1 MNRSGGDPIRVVVAG
16 GDGTAHE
23 LIEGIVSLPE
33 SSGSNRTWQLIILPL
48 GTVSQG
54 TSKDSLTVQAN
65 ALHAS
70 LSSETSS
77 DVPADVEAAL
87 PSDQESRET
96 LSYLISS
103 LSPSSRPSPLPITL
117 TTINDSDGNPTPDSP
132 IPSHIVL
139 STSLHAALLHTSEE
153 LRTEYPGLERFK
165 VAAQRNLGVF
175 FKAHVKFLAPPAGV
189 VQQYNP
195 KTKTFVAPY
204 TAKDD
209 MLDGPFTYL
218 LSTTTC
224 ERLEPTFVINPTLKS
239 LPTNASTPTMDIIIL
254 RPLRDP
260 DVRSATTPDE
270 QQERWKKRAMEVIG
284 HAYKGGGHVD
294 LLYPEEGG
302 ETKSEG
308 DGDVVVET
316 FRVGGFEWIPTVS
329 FLHPSLPELTLKD
342 SDHSPSH
349 LVCADGSIHT
359 IPVGGRARVEV
370 ARETSG
376 NLFYAWA

>member
-1 MNRSGGDPIRVVVAG
+1 LLMD
-16 GDGTAHE
+16 
-23 LIEGIVSLPE
+23 
-33 SSGSNRTWQLIILPL
+33 
-48 GTVSQG
+48 
-54 TSKDSLTVQAN
+54 KAN

-70 LSSETSS
+70 LSSETSGDLPS
-77 DVPADVEAAL
+77 DVEAAL
-87 PSDQESRET
+87 PSDKETRET
-96 LSYLISS
+96 LSSLISS
-103 LSPSSRPSPLPITL
+103 LSPAFKPSPLPITL
-117 TTINDSDGNPTPDSP
+117 TTITDSDGNPTPDSP

-175 FKAHVKFLAPPAGV
+175 FQAQVQFLAPPNGL
-189 VQQYNP
+189 VQQYDP
-195 KTKTFVAPY
+195 KTKTFTAPY

-209 MLDGPFTYL
+209 TLDGPFTYL

-239 LPTNASTPTMDIIIL
+239 LPPSSDTPTMDIIIL

-260 DVRSATTPDE
+260 DVRSATSPDE

-284 HAYKGGGHVD
+284 YAYKGGGHVD
-294 LLYPEEGG
+294 LLYPEDGG

-308 DGDVVVET
+308 EGDVVVET

-329 FLHPSLPELTLKD
+329 SPYLSLPELIPKD

-359 IPVGGRARVEV
+359 IPAGGKARVEV